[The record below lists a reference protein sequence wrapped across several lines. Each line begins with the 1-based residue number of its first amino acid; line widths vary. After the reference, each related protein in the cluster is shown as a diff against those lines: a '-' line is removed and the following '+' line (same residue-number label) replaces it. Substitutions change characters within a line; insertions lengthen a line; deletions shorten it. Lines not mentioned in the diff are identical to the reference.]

1 MSDALKT
8 APVRTGG
15 GNVPVIILCGG
26 KGTRMG
32 DLAGPNR
39 IVPKPLVEI
48 GDRPV
53 LWHVMKIY
61 AAQGF
66 KEFIL
71 ALGYGGDAI
80 KRYFL
85 EYDWRSRDFVLELG
99 NGGVGYLSP
108 NDIAGWRVTF
118 ADTGLETMTGA
129 RVRKAAA
136 YVQGDRFFVTYA
148 DGVADIDLH
157 ALLAH
162 HRRQGLLATITGVK
176 AFSRFGLMETD
187 ERGRVTGFQEKP
199 LVDEMI
205 NGGFMVFEREALSYL
220 AGDDT
225 LVLEQEPLR
234 ELASAEQ
241 LGVYHHQGFWRAI
254 DTFKEAQELSALWE
268 QGAPWRLW

>member
-1 MSDALKT
+1 MAEDS
-8 APVRTGG
+8 
-15 GNVPVIILCGG
+15 VPVVILCGG

-32 DLAGPNR
+32 DLTL
-39 IVPKPLVEI
+39 PKPLVEI

-66 KEFIL
+66 RDFIL

-99 NGGVGYLSP
+99 NGGMKYITP
-108 NDIAGWRVTF
+108 NDIVGWRVTF
-118 ADTGLETMTGA
+118 VETGLETMTGA
-129 RVRKAAA
+129 RVRKAAE
-136 YVQGDRFFVTYA
+136 YVTGDRFFVTYA

-162 HRRQGLLATITGVK
+162 HRQQGVMATVTGVK

-187 ERGRVTGFQEKP
+187 GRGRVTGFQEKP

-205 NGGFMVFEREALSYL
+205 NGGFMVFERGVLPYL
-220 AGDDT
+220 AGGDD

-234 ELASAEQ
+234 ELAHAEQ
-241 LGVYHHQGFWRAI
+241 LSVYHHRGFWRAM
-254 DTFKEAQELSALWE
+254 DTFKEAQELNALWE
-268 QGAPWRLW
+268 QEAPWRIW